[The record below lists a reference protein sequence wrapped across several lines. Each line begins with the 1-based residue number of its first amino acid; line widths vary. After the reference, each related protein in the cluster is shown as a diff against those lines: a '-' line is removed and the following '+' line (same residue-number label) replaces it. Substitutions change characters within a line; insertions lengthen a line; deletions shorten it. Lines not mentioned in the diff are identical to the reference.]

1 MVVVSETSITEE
13 GETLIFKAADE
24 GGSITMVDAAVS
36 GVEEEVEE
44 ILGVEE
50 VDTTG
55 GEVDTNL
62 NKYRQLNDI
71 NVSL

>member
-36 GVEEEVEE
+36 GVEEEVC
-44 ILGVEE
+44 GRFFRYDVGM
-50 VDTTG
+50 DS
-55 GEVDTNL
+55 NF
-62 NKYRQLNDI
+62 K
-71 NVSL
+71 S